1 MLLMCEGTDC
11 HTCTF
16 SGLNVV
22 LRERDASQGR
32 LGVIRD
38 GAVTIQNSAS
48 SSFTSYHPQSG
59 FIDHVPLQIECQD
72 HFVGRLKQKFPAKWP
87 TARPHFYQAKN
98 AETKPEFDAC
108 MKILLEEAGQSIFDY
123 IDSHDHESWAV
134 SEQFVCV
141 NASGIF

>member
-1 MLLMCEGTDC
+1 MFG
-11 HTCTF
+11 
-16 SGLNVV
+16 SV
-22 LRERDASQGR
+22 A
-32 LGVIRD
+32 
-38 GAVTIQNSAS
+38 
-48 SSFTSYHPQSG
+48 
-59 FIDHVPLQIECQD
+59 
-72 HFVGRLKQKFPAKWP
+72 
-87 TARPHFYQAKN
+87 QAKN